1 MALGRLEF
9 FYDLSSPWTYLA
21 FTNLVGVVER
31 TGECA
36 TLRPV
41 LVGGVFNAVNPAVY
55 AAREQAGN
63 RKLKHSW
70 KVLKDW
76 AILADVELNFPS
88 QWHPAKSVNAMRFC
102 CALADD
108 RPALTE
114 FSRAAFHS
122 YFGAQ
127 ENLDDLDV
135 LERVANEAGLDGA
148 AIRARSSS
156 DDVKALLRA
165 NTEELIARGGYGSP
179 TMFVD
184 GTDMYFGNDQL
195 PLVEAALLT
204 RHSREGG
211 NP

>member
-55 AAREQAGN
+55 AAREQANN

-70 KVLKDW
+70 KVLKNW
-76 AILADVELNFPS
+76 AELADVELNFPS

-108 RPALTE
+108 MPALTD
-114 FSRAAFHS
+114 FTRAAFQS

-127 ENLDDLDV
+127 ENLDDPDV
-135 LERVANEAGLDGA
+135 LERVANDAGLNGA
-148 AIRARSSS
+148 AIRALSSS
-156 DDVKALLRA
+156 DDIKALLRA

-179 TMFVD
+179 AMFVD

-195 PLVEAALLT
+195 PLVEAALKRT
-204 RHSREGG
+204 AI
-211 NP
+211 